1 MDNEATRVLNHESEN
16 QKPETA
22 QTEQKEVKNG
32 SKFMGRASAATVGTA
47 FGVGAV
53 EAGEHFYNRTI
64 AETEEEPAKTEEFQ
78 AEAENPTAAEAIVET
93 GEGIRVA
100 HVDDSMSFSEAFAAA
115 REQVGAGGVFEWHG
129 KVYGTYYE
137 NEWNNMSQE
146 ERAEWQSSIDYADVM
161 DKPAKATAH
170 TQTAAHSATHTET
183 ASTTTASAQTTEAT
197 PEDPN
202 TVPSDA
208 SYNDNP
214 APATPSS
221 GSESDNEV
229 HVVGVAVQDNGHGG
243 MATIAGL
250 QAGEEAAI
258 VVDVDT
264 DGTIDIIGI
273 DENHNGQFEQNEWHD
288 ASEAHM
294 STGQIVGAYVEE
306 AHEQGV
312 QAVVTDLDDGSQYQ
326 ITESE
331 SGYGLASLE
340 DDPSRNMYE
349 ASNDIQS
356 DDMPDYMNDAD
367 AGIMDA

>member
-1 MDNEATRVLNHESEN
+1 MNDEATRVLNPESEN
-16 QKPETA
+16 QNPETA
-22 QTEQKEVKNG
+22 QSEQKEIKNG
-32 SKFMGRASAATVGTA
+32 SKFMGRAAAATIGAA

-53 EAGEHFYNRTI
+53 EAGEHIYNRTT
-64 AETEEEPAKTEEFQ
+64 AETEEETAETDETQ
-78 AEAENPTAAEAIVET
+78 AEAETPTAAEAIVET
-93 GEGIRVA
+93 DEGIRVA

-115 REQVGAGGVFEWHG
+115 REQVGAGGVFVWHG

-161 DKPAKATAH
+161 DKPAETTAH
-170 TQTAAHSATHTET
+170 TQTATHSAAHTET
-183 ASTTTASAQTTEAT
+183 ASATTASAQTTEALH
-197 PEDPN
+197 EDPN
-202 TVPSDA
+202 AVPSGA
-208 SYNDNP
+208 SYIDNS
-214 APATPSS
+214 APSAPS

-250 QAGEEAAI
+250 QAGEETAI

-288 ASEAHM
+288 ASEANM

-349 ASNDIQS
+349 ASDDIYS
-356 DDMPDYMNDAD
+356 DDLPDYMNDAD

>member
-1 MDNEATRVLNHESEN
+1 MDNEATKFLNSELEN
-16 QKPETA
+16 KKPET
-22 QTEQKEVKNG
+22 TQKEKKDVKNG
-32 SKFMGRASAATVGTA
+32 SEFMGRAAAAAVGAA

-53 EAGEHFYNRTI
+53 EAGEHIYSSTT
-64 AETEEEPAKTEEFQ
+64 AETEEELAKTDETQ
-78 AEAENPTAAEAIVET
+78 VEAENPTAAEAIVET
-93 GEGIRVA
+93 DEGVRVA
-100 HVDDSMSFSEAFAAA
+100 HVDDSMSFSKAFAAA
-115 REQVGAGGVFEWHG
+115 REQVGGGGVFEWHA

-161 DKPAKATAH
+161 DKPAEITAH
-170 TQTAAHSATHTET
+170 
-183 ASTTTASAQTTEAT
+183 TTEAT
-197 PEDPN
+197 PEDSN
-202 TVPSDA
+202 TVPSNA
-208 SYNDNP
+208 LYIEKS

-221 GSESDNEV
+221 GPEFDNEV

-243 MATIAGL
+243 MATLAGL
-250 QAGEEAAI
+250 QSGKETAI

-294 STGQIVGAYVEE
+294 STGQIVGEYVEE
-306 AHEQGV
+306 ANEQGV
-312 QAVVTDLDDGSQYQ
+312 QAVVTDLDDGSRYQ

-331 SGYGLASLE
+331 SGYELASLE
-340 DDPSRNMYE
+340 DDPNRNMYE
-349 ASNDIQS
+349 ASYDIQS

-367 AGIMDA
+367 AGFMDA